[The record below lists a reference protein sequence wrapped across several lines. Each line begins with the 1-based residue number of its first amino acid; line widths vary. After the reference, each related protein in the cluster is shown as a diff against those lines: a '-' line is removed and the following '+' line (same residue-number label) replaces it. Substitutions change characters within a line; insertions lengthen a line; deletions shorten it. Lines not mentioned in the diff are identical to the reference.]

1 MSKNNKSFWT
11 KALFTIGI
19 LYVLVAPAL
28 FFLIEN
34 AKEPAVFLLISG
46 VLLAILSR
54 FDDVRELGLF
64 GLKTKIEKAVDEAYA
79 TLDQVKEFAKIFAVS
94 SLSNTARS
102 GWWGGIPEDQ
112 TRELLKSTQDTL
124 RKLGCDEQEIK
135 EISKDFHDCQLT
147 EYRVTLLGGGVS
159 QIPKTTDDT
168 CQEAWSALRGRPE
181 TPPVPPQELRD
192 FFEKYNFM
200 TDEHSRRI
208 DDYAYYFENKEF
220 QDFDDYKNRKK
231 WPSLEE
237 ANYQENL
244 KKKKSETR

>member
-1 MSKNNKSFWT
+1 MSRNNKSQFWQKT
-11 KALFTIGI
+11 LFTIGI
-19 LYVLVAPAL
+19 IYVVSAPGL
-28 FFLIEN
+28 FFIIET
-34 AKEPAVFLLISG
+34 AKEPAIFLLISG
-46 VLLAILSR
+46 TLLAVLSR

-124 RKLGCDEQEIK
+124 RKLGCSEQEIE
-135 EISKDFHDCQLT
+135 EISQDFHDCQLT
-147 EYRVTLLGGGVS
+147 EYRVTLLGGGAS
-159 QIPKTTDDT
+159 QVPKTTDDT
-168 CQEAWSALRGRPE
+168 CQEAWSALRKRPE
-181 TPPVPPQELRD
+181 TPPVLPQELSD

-200 TDEHSRRI
+200 TEEHSRRL
-208 DDYAYYFENKEF
+208 DGYTYYFENKEF
-220 QDFDDYKNRKK
+220 QDFDDFKNREK

-237 ANYQENL
+237 LNYQENA
-244 KKKKSETR
+244 KKKNKK